1 MLAREGCARLRWLGW
16 GQEGKGE
23 MGTGRRSAFVLN
35 EIGSV
40 ARAERG
46 KKGVGVGASAWR
58 REKEGEGGLRSDRQ

>member
-1 MLAREGCARLRWLGW
+1 
-16 GQEGKGE
+16 